1 MIFQE
6 AWGVMEQPDVIRLNL
21 PASYKYLNVVGASV
35 AAMLSRLEQL
45 PDPEI
50 NTHKAELAVHE
61 ICTNIVEH
69 AYSGCEDGRIEITLT
84 VYQQPAR
91 LIVDLKDSGT
101 PFEPTTVPEPDLER
115 GQIRGYGLFLAR
127 KLMDEVTY
135 YQDRNHNYW
144 QLVINF

>member
-1 MIFQE
+1 M
-6 AWGVMEQPDVIRLNL
+6 GQPDVVRLDL
-21 PASYKYLNVVGASV
+21 PASYKYLNVIGASV
-35 AAMLSRLEQL
+35 AAMLSRLEHL

-50 NTHKAELAVHE
+50 TTHKAELAIHE

-69 AYSGCEDGRIEITLT
+69 AYAGREDGRIEITLT
-84 VYQQPAR
+84 IFQHPAR
-91 LIVDLKDSGT
+91 LVVDLKDSGT
-101 PFEPTTVPEPDLER
+101 SFEPTTVPEPDLER

-135 YQDRNHNYW
+135 YQDTDHNYW